1 MRMRQ
6 LILILFFSIFLVD
19 ATGKDYCDD
28 LAQFERPDSIDVFNS
43 GGFKFGLG
51 HKYRVYSENI
61 YTFGTYTMLE
71 FQGQN
76 AYFNE
81 SIRFG
86 FQTQVKLFK
95 FVKRTAKY
103 NDDFIDDIVS
113 HPSDLSGMDSL
124 YQRSFFNMIT
134 HPVDSSGAQG
144 FISFMISQ
152 QFLKLGRGTGM
163 LSLGVHSRFVQG
175 NTSTRYAADVN
186 GEPYHFH
193 FSSGWDKIIQYSFEP
208 ILGRRLSKRGLP
220 QFRLAFTYTRSNVTR
235 FEFEN
240 IPITTLSTLNKAD
253 LKKYGNSFSIGIEFV
268 FPNR

>member
-1 MRMRQ
+1 MAK
-6 LILILFFSIFLVD
+6 LILILLFSIFLVD
-19 ATGKDYCDD
+19 ATGKDYSAD
-28 LAQFERPDSIDVFNS
+28 LSQFESPDSIEVFNS

-71 FQGQN
+71 LQGRK

-95 FVKRTAKY
+95 YVSRRAKY
-103 NDDFIDDIVS
+103 NDDFINDIVS
-113 HPSDLSGMDSL
+113 HPGDLSGMDSL

-134 HPVDSSGAQG
+134 HPIDSSGAQG
-144 FISFMISQ
+144 LISFMISQ

-163 LSLGVHSRFVQG
+163 LSLGFHGRFVQG
-175 NTSTRYAADVN
+175 NTSTKYAADDY
-186 GEPYHFH
+186 GEPYHFY

-208 ILGRRLSKRGLP
+208 ILRRRLSKRGLP
-220 QFRLAFTYTRSNVTR
+220 QIRLAFTYTRSNVSR
-235 FEFEN
+235 FDFED
-240 IPITTLSTLNKAD
+240 IPITTLTTLNKAD
-253 LKKYGNSFSIGIEFV
+253 LRKYGNSFSIGIEFV